1 MTLRLYDTATRTVR
15 PFAPLVPGQAGVYVC
30 GPTPQAEPHVG
41 HLFSAVTLDVLH
53 RWLLA
58 SGLAVTFVRNVTD
71 VDDKIINT
79 SAANDEPWWA
89 LATRQERAFTQAYDA
104 VGVLPPTA
112 TPRVSG
118 SIGGIVTLI
127 ARIIDRGHAYAADG
141 DVWLSVASDPTY
153 GELSGQDPAQ
163 LREGEQVPGKR
174 AAADFA
180 LWKAAKADQPGEPSW
195 DSPWGPGRPGW
206 HIECSAMAL
215 AHLGE
220 TFDLHAGGLDLVFPH
235 HENEIAQ
242 SRSAGY
248 GFARHWVHNGLLS
261 LAGETS
267 KMSKSLGNVVTV
279 AGVLA
284 HTRPVVLR
292 YALGTAHY
300 RSPLTWGPT
309 TLTEAETAYG
319 RIETFVRNA
328 LAATSGTE
336 PGRSTAWDDFAAAMD
351 DDLGVPQALA
361 VVHTAVRAGN
371 TQLAEAD
378 LPGLAATLADVRRML
393 VVLGLDPVTQW
404 PAPAGDLAPV
414 IDALVSTVV
423 DARAA
428 ARGRKDWAQ
437 ADALRDGLAAAGV
450 VLEDTSAGVRW
461 RLEPQQHLDQ
471 QQQGASS

>member
-15 PFAPLVPGQAGVYVC
+15 PFEPLVPGHAGVYVC

-58 SGLAVTFVRNVTD
+58 KDLAVTFVRNVTD

-104 VGVLPPTA
+104 VGVLAPTA

-127 ARIIDRGHAYAADG
+127 TRIVERGHAYAADG
-141 DVWLSVASDPTY
+141 DVWLSVASDPSY
-153 GELSGQDPAQ
+153 GSLSGQDPEQ

-180 LWKAAKADQPGEPSW
+180 LWKSAKPDEPSW

-279 AGVLA
+279 RGVLA
-284 HTRPVVLR
+284 EHRPAVLR

-309 TLTEAETAYG
+309 TLTEAATAYA

-328 LAATSGTE
+328 LAVTSGIE
-336 PGRSTAWDDFAAAMD
+336 PGPSSAWDAFEEAMD
-351 DDLGVPQALA
+351 DDLGVPAALA
-361 VVHTAVRAGN
+361 VVHTAVRTGN
-371 TQLAEAD
+371 TQLADGD
-378 LPGLAATLADVRRML
+378 LPGLAATLSDVRRML
-393 VVLGLDPVTQW
+393 VVLGLDPVTHW

-414 IDALVSTVV
+414 VEALVSTVV
-423 DARAA
+423 DARTA
-428 ARGRKDWAQ
+428 ARARKDWAQ
-437 ADALRDGLAAAGV
+437 ADTLRDGLAAAGV
-450 VLEDTSAGVRW
+450 VLEDTAAGVRW
-461 RLEPQQHLDQ
+461 RLDQ
-471 QQQGASS
+471 PSTPSTNTEQGAQQ